1 MHTPSRGRPPARAP
15 FYSRHT
21 PVVRLVPNADAAHRW
36 QRDAVGFAA
45 ECRASFD
52 LPHGAL
58 WSPSAC
64 VVREARTP
72 GADPYWQVYLGI
84 QCASVDEVYA
94 PLRDALHEA
103 TADPERLGAL
113 CAHTE
118 ALMSPNLD
126 ATVPSARH
134 IAMLSSEAIDA
145 IERDLRHAQTIG
157 QMRETRAAAS
167 EERRQ
172 ESAVLDGTIYSL
184 REQLGLDGAP
194 ARLFR
199 DDGAPRPS
207 SPPMTTGS
215 PTAPRA
221 LAAASAPVDASRAA
235 TGARRWTADDI
246 ASLVLLYGGG
256 NARAHQQLQVVAQ
269 VIRDNCL
276 DGEMLSTEYDSLES
290 VMAML
295 REECAASGGQL
306 DGPRFTRV
314 AKLLRELLVDP
325 DKERQH
331 RADVQRLSR
340 EQRDALYTPKFERA
354 PPAAAASPPWSGG
367 QEVQLQSEMLREL
380 PSADPRATAELEAL
394 RQVQAVQAALEKQA
408 VANMRVEAETKAR
421 IEAEAR
427 ARVEAEARARI
438 VEVEAKAQIEQTN
451 LKAQVEAEEAR
462 ARVEAEAN
470 KARIVEVEAKARVEA
485 ASKAQVEAEH
495 KARFAEQE
503 MKAKLEQQELRAR
516 LEQELKIKE
525 LELKA
530 KAEVSSESVTASP
543 QRDMHAVFEQIAREA
558 ETRREVR
565 PLGMCAKM
573 RL

>member
-1 MHTPSRGRPPARAP
+1 MHTPSRGRPPARSP

-36 QRDAVGFAA
+36 QRDAVGYAA

-207 SPPMTTGS
+207 SPPMMTSS
-215 PTAPRA
+215 PTAPRV
-221 LAAASAPVDASRAA
+221 LAAAAAPAA

-276 DGEMLSTEYDSLES
+276 DGEMLSTEYESLDS

-295 REECAASGGQL
+295 REECSAYGGQL
-306 DGPRFTRV
+306 DGPRYTRV
-314 AKLLRELLVDP
+314 AKLLRELLLDP
-325 DKERQH
+325 EKERQH

-340 EQRDALYTPKFERA
+340 DQRDALYSPKFERA
-354 PPAAAASPPWSGG
+354 PAAASPPWSGG
-367 QEVQLQSEMLREL
+367 QEMKLQSEMLQTY
-380 PSADPRATAELEAL
+380 PAADPRATAELEML
-394 RQVQAVQAALEKQA
+394 RQSH
-408 VANMRVEAETKAR
+408 AESKAR
-421 IEAEAR
+421 I
-427 ARVEAEARARI
+427 VEAEARARI
-438 VEVEAKAQIEQTN
+438 VEAEAKARIESETT
-451 LKAQVEAEEAR
+451 K
-462 ARVEAEAN
+462 ARVESEAN
-470 KARIVEVEAKARVEA
+470 KARIVEVEAKARIEAEARARIEAEANKSRIVEIEAKARVEA
-485 ASKAQVEAEH
+485 ANKAQVEAEH
-495 KARFAEQE
+495 KARLAEQE

-530 KAEVSSESVTASP
+530 KAEAGNESVATSP
-543 QRDMHAVFEQIAREA
+543 QRDMRAVFEQMAREA
-558 ETRREVR
+558 EIRREVR
-565 PLGMCAKM
+565 YLGMCVCHQPCI
-573 RL
+573 